1 MISQKLIKEIIEEAV
16 HAPSGDNSQPWR
28 FEVRGN
34 EIDIYNLVG
43 RDATLFNFKNRGD
56 FLAHGALIENIA
68 IAAAHFGYKAEMVLF
83 PEVGRNDHTATVRLE
98 KAVEKKET
106 GLFKAIRERAT
117 NRKIYQSYV
126 LTEEEKEYI
135 EGMKGEGGAEIRLV
149 DNRED
154 VNKLATIV
162 SLNERLLLENKHIHD
177 FLFSIIRWTDEE
189 EKGKP
194 GMHVKTLELAPPQRF
209 AFRRFKSWKFV
220 ECANRIGASK
230 FIAKE
235 NAKVYASS
243 SAIGAIIMESDAPKD
258 FMQAGRLLEHMWLT
272 LTNRG
277 LSLQPVTAVAYL
289 AQRIKAGDVSEL
301 SAEHQELIKR
311 ADKETREILGIG
323 DKTIAMVFRIGKAD
337 KPSGRAFKLGP
348 DIRWSV

>member
-1 MISQKLIKEIIEEAV
+1 MIEKALIQSIIEEAV

-56 FLAHGALIENIA
+56 FLAHGALIENIGIVA
-68 IAAAHFGYKAEMVLF
+68 EHFGCEATVTMF
-83 PEVGRNDHTATVRLE
+83 PEQGRNDHTATVRLE
-98 KAVEKKET
+98 RVADKKEN
-106 GLFKAIRERAT
+106 GLFKVIRERAT
-117 NRKIYQSYV
+117 NRKTYKAYT
-126 LTEEEKEYI
+126 LTEEEKQNI
-135 EGMKGEGGAEIRLV
+135 GQMRGVGGEEIRLA
-149 DNRED
+149 DGREE
-154 VNKLATIV
+154 VSKLASIV

-220 ECANRIGASK
+220 ECANKIGASK

-243 SAIGAIIMESDAPKD
+243 SAIGAIIMKGDAPKD
-258 FMQAGRLLEHMWLT
+258 FMQAGRLLERMWLT
-272 LTNRG
+272 LTDRG

-289 AQRIKAGDVSEL
+289 AQRIKAGDASEL
-301 SAEHQELIKR
+301 SVEHQELIKK

-323 DKTIAMVFRIGKAD
+323 DEAIAMVFRIGKAD
-337 KPSGRAFKLGP
+337 KPSGRAFKLSP
-348 DIRWSV
+348 DIDWK